1 MKRRI
6 IRLLS
11 YPVVRIGIF
20 VCFFL
25 IGVFGVLSLFQIRE
39 IHTEPSHVT
48 VEIDP
53 SQIPM
58 NLLFFP
64 EQKMKTF
71 IVQKYP
77 RVKNVR
83 FIKRYPHRL
92 IIQFTLREPIAFL
105 EYAGRTFAVDEE
117 RMLFESSASVS
128 LPTLRLPVD
137 EMKAGKTVSGKGVDM
152 SISIIQ
158 SFRSIEDIRAIVLN
172 SDGFLEISMRDTTVF
187 VRSDGDGKKTS
198 DTLHTLLKGFRMKG
212 QVPQVI
218 DLRFVNPVI
227 IP

>member
-6 IRLLS
+6 IRLFS
-11 YPVVRIGIF
+11 HPVVRIGIV

-25 IGVFGVLSLFQIRE
+25 IGVFGILSLFQIRE
-39 IHTEPSHVT
+39 IHTEPSHIA

-77 RVKNVR
+77 RVKDVR
-83 FIKRYPHRL
+83 FVKNYPHRL
-92 IIQFTLREPIAFL
+92 DIQFTLREPIAFV
-105 EYAGRTFAVDEE
+105 EHRGRILAVDEE
-117 RMLFESSASVS
+117 RILFESSASAS

-158 SFRSIEDIRAIVLN
+158 SFRSSEDIREIVLTD
-172 SDGFLEISMRDTTVF
+172 DGFLEIRMRDATVF
-187 VRSDGDGKKTS
+187 VRSDGDGKKVS

-218 DLRFVNPVI
+218 DLRFANPVI